1 MNPTVLI
8 VGAGPAGLTAAAQL
22 GRYGVDVLLVERRA
36 GTSTHPRATA
46 MSTRSMEI
54 MRSWGTEERIRAH
67 ELDVR
72 VGIWMSRT
80 LASDDGEVLDVGW
93 PDREQAAAVS
103 PTAPSWVTQDYVEPV
118 LLGYAASHPTV
129 EVRFETELVSVEQGG
144 GELRARVRD
153 RRGGRETVLRPRYLI
168 GADGPRSVV
177 RTQLDM
183 GWEGEED
190 LGQADSVLFHAAL
203 DEIAGERRYGLYSIT
218 HPEAEGTLLPVG
230 RPQRWLYAHYARP
243 GVPRLDER
251 HPAAVAE
258 LIATA
263 AGAPGLRV
271 RIESLQR
278 VIWGAQL
285 AERFRAGNVFLAGDA
300 AHRSTPRGGMG
311 MNLAIHAGYDLG
323 WKLAFAL
330 RGWGGEELLDSYEA
344 ERRPV
349 GAHNVKESA
358 DPNGSLR
365 TLEERLA
372 ADLGSRLP
380 HLWLRRP
387 GPRVSTLDLLGEGLT
402 LLTGPHAARGRA
414 WAAARGE
421 AAPITSHVLDQ
432 ATARGLGIDPDGA
445 ILLRPDGQEVSRVRA
460 ARPQPGAERHRRR
473 RSRGPA
479 AGHRSASPSSAP

>member
-1 MNPTVLI
+1 M
-8 VGAGPAGLTAAAQL
+8 GAGPAGLTAAAQL

-54 MRSWGTEERIRAH
+54 MRSWGLEERIRAH

-168 GADGPRSVV
+168 GADGPRSAV
-177 RTQLDM
+177 RTQL
-183 GWEGEED
+183 GVAFEGEED
-190 LGQADSVLFHAAL
+190 LGQADSVLFHAPL

-278 VIWGAQL
+278 VDLG
-285 AERFRAGNVFLAGDA
+285 RAAGRALSRGQRVPRRRRGPPQHPARRHGHEPGD
-300 AHRSTPRGGMG
+300 PRGLRPG
-311 MNLAIHAGYDLG
+311 LEARLRPARLG
-323 WKLAFAL
+323 RRGAARQL
-330 RGWGGEELLDSYEA
+330 RGRA
-344 ERRPV
+344 PAR
-349 GAHNVKESA
+349 GAHNVRESA

-421 AAPITSHVLDQ
+421 AAPIASHVLDR
-432 ATARGLGIDPDGA
+432 ATARALGIDPDGA

-460 ARPQPGAERHRRR
+460 ARPQPGAERRRRR

-479 AGHRSASPSSAP
+479 AGHRPASPSSAP